1 MQKTTVS
8 DQATQAN
15 TSRDV
20 EEMKEFGVHQGV
32 DSPSDDKASL
42 SGRDSSEY
50 QGGVRR
56 VRAITSTWSTKTLIL
71 MFILLYLVSFVDALL
86 GSVQSAL
93 NPYVTSSFHKHG
105 LLPVVSVVST
115 ILGGSSKLTLAKII
129 DIWGR
134 VEGFLIMLLLV
145 TIGLIMKAT
154 CTSMEMYT
162 AAHTL
167 YWVGHIGL
175 TYVVEIML
183 ADMTSLKN
191 RMIMIG
197 LNGTPGIASTFAGP
211 EIANLFYTNLDF
223 NWAFGSFAIMQ
234 VGVCI
239 PVAAVMLFMQR
250 RAEKSGS
257 LEKIRSGRVWWQS
270 IVHYLIEFDVVGI
283 ILITAAFS
291 LILIPFSIATYG
303 SKGWASGY
311 IIAMEVLGVACVPA
325 FYIWERY
332 CSPVQFLPWKYLKE
346 PTMIGSSMLYGV
358 MFISCFTW
366 NSYFS
371 SYLQVVNRL
380 DITTA
385 NYVLNAFSLTS
396 FIFSPIFGL
405 VISWT
410 GDFKW
415 TAMAGV
421 PIFLLGTA
429 LLVPFRAPDTHVG
442 LLTMIQI
449 LVGLGS
455 CLFTVCGQL
464 AIMAMVTHQEIAVVI
479 AIWGLFGSIGAAVG
493 SAIAGGMWNNI
504 LEKELYN
511 RLPQESKHLSASIF
525 ADLVKQMSYADGT
538 GERDAIVGAYA
549 DVQRKMAIVG
559 VCFVP
564 LCILCTWFWRNV
576 NVKKLQRE
584 QTSGNVW

>member
-1 MQKTTVS
+1 MEKTIIS
-8 DQATQAN
+8 DQVTPAS
-15 TSRDV
+15 TSHDAERIA
-20 EEMKEFGVHQGV
+20 ELRVHQNM
-32 DSPSDDKASL
+32 DDLPDDKASL
-42 SGRDSSEY
+42 SGRDSNEF
-50 QGGVRR
+50 QGGVQR
-56 VRAITSTWSTKTLIL
+56 VRAITSAWSTKTLIL

-86 GSVQSAL
+86 SSVETAL
-93 NPYVTSSFHKHG
+93 NPYITSSFHKHG
-105 LLPVVSVVST
+105 LLTVVSVVST

-134 VEGFLIMLLLV
+134 VEGFLIMLVLV

-154 CTSMEMYT
+154 CKSMEMYT

-191 RMIMIG
+191 RMVMIG

-211 EIANLFYTNLDF
+211 EIATLFYTNLDF
-223 NWAFGSFAIMQ
+223 HWAFGSFAIMQ

-250 RAEKSGS
+250 RAEKSGT
-257 LEKIRSGRVWWQS
+257 LEKTRSGRSWWQS
-270 IVHYLIEFDVVGI
+270 IAHYLIEFDVVGI

-291 LILIPFSIATYG
+291 LILIPFSIASYG
-303 SKGWASGY
+303 PKGWASGY

-346 PTMIGSSMLYGV
+346 PTMIGSCMLYGV
-358 MFISCFTW
+358 MFVSCFTW
-366 NSYFS
+366 NSYFG

-405 VISWT
+405 IISWT

-421 PIFLLGTA
+421 PIFCLGTA

-455 CLFTVCGQL
+455 CLFTVCGQI
-464 AIMAMVTHQEIAVVI
+464 AIMAMVTHQEIAVVM

-511 RLPQESKHLSASIF
+511 RLPQESKHLSKSIF
-525 ADLVKQMSYADGT
+525 ASLVTQISYADGT
-538 GERDAIVGAYA
+538 KERDAIVGAYA

-576 NVKKLQRE
+576 NVKKLEKE
-584 QTSGNVW
+584 QTAGNVW